1 MCGCVGYGVHLVTS
15 DNKIHEL
22 PLSTSEFKHT
32 ERMLFESS
40 PDPICLYVSTHD
52 SVFISSN
59 VQPVSSLHLSQVE
72 LSKKINNKMTLLFPT
87 KAVLGTS
94 TSNNNDL
101 IGLFENYSSDVF
113 HYYNIKLFLTKK
125 KYLFFND

>member
-1 MCGCVGYGVHLVTS
+1 MSKSFVLLIIESETWACPKHVYNYVWLCWIRSSSTS

-22 PLSTSEFKHT
+22 PLSTSEFKQT

-72 LSKKINNKMTLLFPT
+72 LSEK
-87 KAVLGTS
+87 
-94 TSNNNDL
+94 
-101 IGLFENYSSDVF
+101 
-113 HYYNIKLFLTKK
+113 
-125 KYLFFND
+125 